1 MAVVG
6 MCSLCFMDLPAE
18 VRVAERRIRPFIRET
33 PVEHSL
39 FLSELGGATV
49 YLKCENL
56 QHTGSFKAR
65 GAMNRLLVLSPTERK
80 RGVVAAS
87 TGNHGA
93 AIARSAAV
101 LDMPAIVYVPEEADA
116 SKLRSIA
123 RHGAEVRYHG
133 DDCVVT
139 EAFARAYAD
148 EHSLPYVS
156 GYNDFHVVAGQG
168 TIGAELE
175 RQLDRIDAV
184 FVTLGGG
191 GLISGIAGYLKS
203 VHPEI
208 TVVACSPENS
218 KVMLESVR
226 AGRILDLPSL
236 PTLSDGSAGGVEPG
250 SITFDW
256 CRELVDEFV
265 TVTEGEI
272 AETLCT
278 FLDAHH
284 MLIEGA
290 AAVAVA
296 SYRVLQERFKGKSV
310 VIVLCGANIA
320 LDTLRGVLE
329 GTR

>member
-1 MAVVG
+1 MTAG
-6 MCSLCFMDLPAE
+6 AWCSFCCMELPAE
-18 VRVAERRIRPFIRET
+18 ILAAEQRIRPYIRET
-33 PVEHSL
+33 PVEHSPY
-39 FLSELGGATV
+39 LSQLGDAGV

-65 GAMNRLLVLSPTERK
+65 GAMNRLLVISPAERK

-93 AIARSAAV
+93 AVARSAAE
-101 LDMPAIVYVPEEADA
+101 LGMPAIVYVPEEADP
-116 SKLRSIA
+116 SKLRNIA
-123 RHGAEVRYHG
+123 RYGAEVRCHG
-133 DDCVVT
+133 NDCVET
-139 EAFARAYAD
+139 EMFAREYAN

-168 TIGAELE
+168 TIGVELA
-175 RQLDRIDAV
+175 RQLEHIDAV

-191 GLISGIAGYLKS
+191 GLISGIAGYLRS
-203 VHPEI
+203 VHPAV

-250 SITFDW
+250 SITFEW
-256 CRELVDEFV
+256 CRELIDEFV

-272 AETLCT
+272 ADALRT
-278 FLDAHH
+278 FLDAQH

-296 SYRVLQERFKGKSV
+296 AYLVMRERFKGMRA
-310 VIVLCGANIA
+310 VIVLCGANIG

-329 GTR
+329 KTR